1 MKPVGSI
8 LVVDDNKD
16 VLSALEIL
24 LEDEFEKLTT
34 ITNPNQLPF
43 LLQTE
48 KFDAILLD
56 MNFSSAV
63 YTGNEGIYWLKQI
76 MAADPDSVVIMFT
89 AFGDVNLAVK
99 AMKEG
104 ATDFVLKPWDN
115 DKMLATLK
123 TGVQLYKS
131 RKETKKLKNQKSI
144 LEEQLSKFHPE
155 LIGSSA
161 VFKHIR
167 DVIDKTAPTD
177 ANILLTGENGTGKSL
192 IAREIHNKSLRKN
205 EPFVVVDLGSIS
217 ESLFESELF
226 GYTKGAFT
234 DAKENR
240 TGRIE
245 SANGGTLFLDEIG
258 NLSSA
263 MQVKLLNVLQEKVI
277 TPLGSNHSIPVDIRL
292 ITATNQNLEDMI
304 KHKHFREDLY
314 YRINTIGM
322 EIPPLRNRSE
332 DIEILAKS
340 FFDRYKVK
348 YHCDNLLMG
357 KKFIQELKQHSWPGN
372 IRELEHT
379 IEQSIILCDG
389 NELKAN
395 DFHVK
400 DVQIAYDELSMSGTW
415 EEIEKKAIL
424 NVLKKHGGSPLKAAK
439 ELNITRQTIH
449 NKIKKY
455 GL

>member
-1 MKPVGSI
+1 MKPTGSVLI
-8 LVVDDNKD
+8 VDDNKD
-16 VLSALEIL
+16 ILSALEVL
-24 LEDEFEKLTT
+24 LEDEFENLKT
-34 ITNPNQLPF
+34 ITNPNQIPF
-43 LLQTE
+43 LLQSE
-48 KFDAILLD
+48 AYDAILLD

-63 YTGNEGIYWLKQI
+63 NTGNEGIYWLKQI
-76 MAADPDSVVIMFT
+76 MTSDPDSAVIMFT

-123 TGVQLYKS
+123 AGMQLYKS
-131 RKETKKLKNQKSI
+131 RKETRKLKNQKSI
-144 LEEQLSKFHPE
+144 LEEQLSKYHPD
-155 LIGSSA
+155 LIGTSA

-192 IAREIHNKSLRKN
+192 IAREVHNNSLRKN

-217 ESLFESELF
+217 ESLFESELY

-258 NLSSA
+258 NLSLA
-263 MQVKLLNVLQEKVI
+263 MQVKLLNVLQEKRI
-277 TPLGSNHSIPVDIRL
+277 TPLGTNNSIQVDIRL
-292 ITATNQNLEDMI
+292 ITASNQNLPDMI
-304 KHKHFREDLY
+304 KHKRFREDLY
-314 YRINTIGM
+314 YRINTISL

-332 DIEILAKS
+332 DIEIMAKS

-348 YHCDNLLMG
+348 YHRQNLIMG
-357 KKFIQELKQHSWPGN
+357 KKFLKRLKIHTWPGN
-372 IRELEHT
+372 IRELEHS

-389 NELKAN
+389 EELSEN

-400 DVQIAYDELSMSGTW
+400 DLLTFANELQTSGTM
-415 EEIEKKAIL
+415 EEIEKRAIL
-424 NVLKKHGGSPLKAAK
+424 NALKKHGGSPLKAAN

-449 NKIKKY
+449 NKINKY

>member
-1 MKPVGSI
+1 MFPSGSI

-24 LEDEFEKLTT
+24 LEDEFERLKT
-34 ITNPNQLPF
+34 ITNPNQLQF

-48 KFDAILLD
+48 KFDVILLD
-56 MNFSSAV
+56 MNYTSTIN
-63 YTGNEGIYWLKQI
+63 TGNEGIYWLKQI
-76 MAADPDSVVIMFT
+76 MDIDPDCVVIMFT

-99 AMKEG
+99 AMREG
-104 ATDFVLKPWDN
+104 ATDFILKPWDN

-123 TGVQLYKS
+123 AGVQLYKS
-131 RKETKKLKNQKSI
+131 RKETRKLKNQKSV
-144 LEEQLSKFHPE
+144 LEDQLNKYHPD
-155 LIGSSA
+155 LIGTSV

-192 IAREIHNKSLRKN
+192 IAREIHNNSLRKN

-226 GYTKGAFT
+226 GYKKGAFT

-245 SANGGTLFLDEIG
+245 MANGGTLFLDEIG
-258 NLSSA
+258 NLTLNL
-263 MQVKLLNVLQEKVI
+263 QVKLLNLLQEKII
-277 TPLGSNHSIPVDIRL
+277 TPLGSNNAIPVDVRL
-292 ITATNQNLEDMI
+292 ITATNQNLEAMI
-304 KHKHFREDLY
+304 KDKRFREDLY
-314 YRINTIGM
+314 YRINTISL
-322 EIPPLRNRSE
+322 EIPPLRNRYD
-332 DIEILAKS
+332 DIEILSKS

-348 YHCDNLLMG
+348 YHRENLVMG
-357 KKFIQELKQHSWPGN
+357 KKFLEKLKQHTWPGN
-372 IRELEHT
+372 IRELEHSL
-379 IEQSIILCDG
+379 EQSIILCDAK
-389 NELKAN
+389 ELSDA
-395 DFHVK
+395 DFHIK
-400 DVQIAYDELSMSGTW
+400 DETIATNETDNGLTL
-415 EEIEKKAIL
+415 EEIEKRAIL
-424 NVLKKHGGSPLKAAK
+424 KALKKHGGSPLKAAN